1 MEKNAKFAFK
11 ELKVWQKAMLFA
23 DKVMDIPASFPSTRK
38 HYRLGKQLESASTS
52 IAMNI
57 AEGKGRFLAPFMN
70 ASLF

>member
-1 MEKNAKFAFK
+1 MRSLLLKSLKFGK
-11 ELKVWQKAMLFA
+11 RLCYLFA

-57 AEGKGRFLAPFMN
+57 AEGKGRFLASFMN